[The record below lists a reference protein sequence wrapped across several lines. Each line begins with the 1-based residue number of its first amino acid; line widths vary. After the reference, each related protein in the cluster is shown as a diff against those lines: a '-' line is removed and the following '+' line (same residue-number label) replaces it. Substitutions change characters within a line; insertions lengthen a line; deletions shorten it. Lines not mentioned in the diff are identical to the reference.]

1 MQAPLSRRALLA
13 AAIGSACC
21 PAALAADAA
30 PTPAKRYFRLQTLAD
45 GVLAAVDEGS
55 GANAGVVFGRD
66 AIAVIDSF
74 YEPEAATALLAEI
87 RQRSALP
94 IRYLVNTHHHIDH
107 VGGNAIFAAAGATL
121 IAQRQVAG
129 WVQPENLRLLGG
141 ERIAA
146 AQRAR
151 VEALQ
156 PPSVGYEQQLVLDL
170 GGRQLWLRHALGH
183 TGGDT
188 IAWLPEAQIFFM
200 GDLFWRRAAPNLTD
214 ARLSDWIATL
224 AAFEGQSGRFVPGHG
239 EPGTAADVADF
250 AAYLRRIDAL
260 AQQALAQG
268 LSGAAAEAQMLDGL
282 RASHGDWAYFKGL
295 APSGVRHALAERQG
309 LKRVPQPQA
318 SPRW

>member
-1 MQAPLSRRALLA
+1 MV
-13 AAIGSACC
+13 
-21 PAALAADAA
+21 
-30 PTPAKRYFRLQTLAD
+30 PAKRYFRLEELAP
-45 GVLAAVDEGS
+45 GVLAAIDEGA
-55 GANAGVVFGRD
+55 GANAGVVFGSE

-74 YEPEAATALLAEI
+74 YEAEAATALLAEI
-87 RQRSALP
+87 RRRSALP
-94 IRYLVNTHHHIDH
+94 IRYLVNTHHHVDH

-121 IAQRQVAG
+121 IAQRQVAA
-129 WVQPENLRLLGG
+129 WVRPENLRLLGG
-141 ERIAA
+141 ERISE

-151 VEALQ
+151 VQALQ
-156 PPSVGYEQQLVLDL
+156 APGIGYEQQMMLEL

-188 IAWLPEAQIFFM
+188 IAWLSDAQVFFM

-224 AAFEGQSGRFVPGHG
+224 AAFEGHAGRFVPGHG

-250 AAYLRRIDAL
+250 AGYLRRIDAL
-260 AQQALAQG
+260 AQQALDEG
-268 LSGAAAEAQMLDGL
+268 LRGAAAEAQALEAL

-309 LKRVPQPQA
+309 LKRVPPPLA